1 MALVVVF
8 LLAAS
13 VGLSEG
19 AVYKVGDSAGWTLLG
34 NPNYTAWALSKNF
47 QVGDT
52 IGESSSSSFPLKKIV
67 WQVARLLLFLTL
79 FLCFPNQDFPFLFSF
94 VSFVDFGVVLI
105 WRFLGKVCN
114 FQLWRTSF
122 VWQTFL
128 FSISPSSLYI
138 FFFLFSFGAAY
149 NSSLSLTM
157 FVVVVFSVLE
167 VLTHQ

>member
-1 MALVVVF
+1 MATAMALVVVF

-79 FLCFPNQDFPFLFSF
+79 FLCFPNQDFPFLFFF

-105 WRFLGKVCN
+105 WRFLGKVG
-114 FQLWRTSF
+114 
-122 VWQTFL
+122 TFNYGRL
-128 FSISPSSLYI
+128 PSWDK
-138 FFFLFSFGAAY
+138 LFSFP
-149 NSSLSLTM
+149 SLLVYI
-157 FVVVVFSVLE
+157 FLYFCSVLLRLITQAW
-167 VLTHQ
+167 VWQCLCLLFSQS